1 MTVYR
6 KHKLEKK
13 QAYQQQIQ
21 EVEHSSFTSLVLSA
35 TGGMGNEAT
44 AFISIWHCCLLR
56 NGTPHTAQSYVGYG
70 AA

>member
-21 EVEHSSFTSLVLSA
+21 EVEHSSFAPLSFQPQ
-35 TGGMGNEAT
+35 EV
-44 AFISIWHCCLLR
+44 I
-56 NGTPHTAQSYVGYG
+56 YG
-70 AA
+70 Q